1 MERIT
6 IEGAHMNDNDKRIN
20 DAYEAPRVQVLGSL
34 HELTQGGVP
43 GGPSGFPGGDH
54 GSPWHHGSF

>member
-1 MERIT
+1 
-6 IEGAHMNDNDKRIN
+6 MNDNDKRIN